1 VFSILEFLKYV
12 FLGIIQG
19 FTEVIPVSSSG
30 HVSLA
35 QEILQIRTDEGLLFL
50 ILINIGSL
58 FALIYHFRKRISEI
72 IVGFLSYIFQK
83 SSRDLTRPHFDY
95 GMMIAFATI
104 PAGLVGLFLGDAIDQ
119 MYLDHRMLLVGVGFL
134 VSATFLYIVRDASYV
149 NGRQMVNFRDAISI
163 GLFQMFGVLP
173 GLSRNGIT
181 TSGGLLRKLSMETAL
196 VFSLLMSI
204 PLSIGSI
211 LVYGYKILNGG
222 AADLGFDTRNL
233 AQYIYYF
240 AAFLAS
246 LFVTRIALKYIF
258 IFFRRGRLV
267 YFSLYLFAV
276 GTIALV
282 FGVIQ
287 IE

>member
-30 HVSLA
+30 HVTIA
-35 QEILQIRTDEGLLFL
+35 QEILQIQIDEGLLFL
-50 ILINIGSL
+50 ILVNIGSL
-58 FALIYHFRKRISEI
+58 IALIYHFRKRIGDI
-72 IVGFLSYIFQK
+72 ITGFFRYLFRK
-83 SSRDLTRPHFDY
+83 SMREESRPQFEY
-95 GMMIAFATI
+95 GLMIALATI
-104 PAGLVGLFLGDAIDQ
+104 PAGVVGLFLGDTIDQ
-119 MYLDHRMLLVGVGFL
+119 VYLDNRMLLVGVGLL
-134 VSATFLYIVRDASYV
+134 VSATFLYIVRDASYI
-149 NGRQMVNFRDAISI
+149 NGRQTVTFRDAVSI

-181 TSGGLLRKLSMETAL
+181 TSGGLLRKMSMETAL

-222 AADLGFDTRNL
+222 AANLGFDTANL
-233 AQYIYYF
+233 SQYIYYF

-246 LFVTRIALKYIF
+246 LIATRIALKFIF

-287 IE
+287 IG